1 MNWKFLIIAIV
12 IIEFIYDIILE
23 IIRYRSTQNPTPQN
37 VADIFD
43 NETYLRWKQYSAD
56 KCKLGMLASSLT
68 TALMLTLLLT
78 ESYAAIVRLFPQNP
92 FSQLFSVIL
101 LHTLLSELV
110 DSFIKYINIMII
122 EEEYDFNRTSVKTF
136 VTDRIRNLLLNLL
149 FSTIIAYYIYDIHST
164 SGDWMIIEFS
174 LAIALGVLLMSIF
187 YPFFSRIGNKFTPL
201 ENCELKDKLM
211 ALLTRHGY
219 KVKAIMIMDA
229 SRRTTKLNA
238 YFTGLGK
245 TKTIVLFD
253 NLVNTL
259 NEDEICAVFA
269 HEMGHGLHKD
279 VPKQQTMN
287 FFNLLLMAV
296 VAWLVVRYPVLHT
309 SFGFSG
315 VNYGFAYLLIF
326 IGLGLVFP
334 LTRIVKSAYSRRA
347 EYRAD
352 YQAVAEG
359 YGRAMISALKKMGKS
374 NFEHLAP
381 SKLLVTLEYSHPPLS
396 ERIGAIEKQLY

>member
-1 MNWKFLIIAIV
+1 MNWKLLVIAIV
-12 IIEFIYDIILE
+12 IIEFIYDLVLD
-23 IIRYRSTQNPTPQN
+23 IIRYRSTKNPTPAN

-43 NETYLRWKQYSAD
+43 SETYLRWRQYSAD

-110 DSFIKYINIMII
+110 DGFIKYINIMII
-122 EEEYDFNRTSVKTF
+122 EEEYDFNRTTVKTF

-164 SGDWMIIEFS
+164 SGDWMIIQFS
-174 LAIALGVLLMSIF
+174 FAMALGVLLMSFF

-201 ENCELKDKLM
+201 ENSELKDKLM

-259 NEDEICAVFA
+259 NADEICAVFA

-296 VAWLVVRYPVLHT
+296 LAWLVVRYPVLHT

-315 VNYGFAYLLIF
+315 VNYGFAYLLIT
-326 IGLGLVFP
+326 IGLGFVFP

-352 YQAVAEG
+352 QQAVVEG
-359 YGRAMISALKKMGKS
+359 YGIAMISALKKMGKR

-381 SKLLVTLEYSHPPLS
+381 SKVLVTLEYSHPPLS
-396 ERIGAIEKQLY
+396 ERISATEKQL